1 MVNDPTTKDDRS
13 GQLEFAKG
21 TAGWHAAPAVP
32 TAAPGERVDAVLA
45 QMRGRHYDSAA
56 VVAVC
61 TDGRLV
67 GLATMERLL
76 AAPADATVEQVMD
89 PNPPVVAPGT
99 DQEMAA
105 SMAVQH
111 GEPGLAVVD
120 ADGRFAGLIPPQ
132 RLLTV
137 LLEERHSDLAR
148 MGGFML
154 STTSARQAS
163 IESVPRR
170 LWHRLPWLLVGLA
183 GAIAAAAIVGGF
195 ESELQH
201 HVLVAFF
208 IPGVVYLADA
218 VGTQTEA
225 LVIRGQSVGV
235 GVRRIAG
242 RELTTGLLVGV
253 LIAAASYPLV
263 LFGWHDPKVAAV
275 VSVALLGSCTI
286 ASSVAMALPWLLQRL
301 GKDPA
306 FGAGPLATV
315 IQDLLSIVI
324 YFSAAVIILG

>member
-1 MVNDPTTKDDRS
+1 VSDQITRDETVR
-13 GQLEFAKG
+13 LEFQPG
-21 TAGWHAAPAVP
+21 TAAGHAATSVP
-32 TAAPGERVDAVLA
+32 TAGPGDLVDAVLA
-45 QMRGRHYDSAA
+45 QMRGRQFDSAA

-76 AAPADATVEQVMD
+76 AAPAGTTVEQVMD

-99 DQEMAA
+99 DQEQAA
-105 SMAVQH
+105 WVAVQH

-120 ADGRFAGLIPPQ
+120 ADGRFTGLIPPQ

-137 LLEERHSDLAR
+137 LLEERHNDLAR
-148 MGGFML
+148 LGGFL
-154 STTSARQAS
+154 RSTTSAREAS

-170 LWHRLPWLLVGLA
+170 LWHRLPWLLVGLL

-195 ESELQH
+195 ESQLQH
-201 HVLVAFF
+201 NVLIAFF

-225 LVIRGQSVGV
+225 LVIRGLSVGI

-263 LFGWHDPKVAAV
+263 LFGWHDAQVAAA
-275 VSVALLGSCTI
+275 VSVALLASCTI
-286 ASSVAMALPWLLQRL
+286 ATSVAMALPWLLQRL

-324 YFSAAVIILG
+324 YFAAAAAILS